1 MIFSH
6 PITRWVTV
14 QANCHNLKG
23 RIIVF
28 LLTRFLASPI
38 EIANRQRET
47 FKTAMKA
54 ANPLSERGGSFVAVL
69 FFLLCYS
76 RLRMPQSFCLKKTS
90 LPYNICRYDAAR
102 LKKFR
107 FFFIFHSKQ

>member
-54 ANPLSERGGSFVAVL
+54 AIPLVKGEDPLWPFS
-69 FFLLCYS
+69 
-76 RLRMPQSFCLKKTS
+76 
-90 LPYNICRYDAAR
+90 
-102 LKKFR
+102 
-107 FFFIFHSKQ
+107 FIFHSKQ

>member
-54 ANPLSERGGSFVAVL
+54 ANPLSERGGSFVAVFFL
-69 FFLLCYS
+69 FFTASSEGKFTLAVVFVGLCEFLS
-76 RLRMPQSFCLKKTS
+76 AKERT
-90 LPYNICRYDAAR
+90 
-102 LKKFR
+102 
-107 FFFIFHSKQ
+107 